1 MHEMRRNREIP
12 ESRDSD
18 NNGQGYRDQR
28 VAGVE
33 CTQQRSAGQNVPEV
47 RLYHGGRHAV
57 VSRANRKR
65 PEQLPPA
72 RLGGWGGRYVFRTPR
87 GEAHAIWTQG
97 GDLFSRV
104 TSQDSVRGADD
115 REVTSGQATIWRWR
129 EAYQHDFAARMDWTV
144 ADFQHAN
151 HNPVVTVNGEK
162 GTAPLVIE
170 AEVGRPVTLDA
181 SESRDPD
188 RQRLNFR
195 WLHYAEAGTT
205 GTHAAAVTLAGA
217 DTAKAVVTPAA
228 ACRPVWLPAVGRC
241 SGTDTAHLILE
252 VTAEGTP
259 RLTSYRRII
268 LNVRAAGVSPPAAA
282 SRKPPGRER

>member
-1 MHEMRRNREIP
+1 MTNEWLESNVRSNGPLGKMYPKFAFIMEGDTPSYLGLIENGLNSYRRP
-12 ESRDSD
+12 DW
-18 NNGQGYRDQR
+18 
-28 VAGVE
+28 
-33 CTQQRSAGQNVPEV
+33 
-47 RLYHGGRHAV
+47 
-57 VSRANRKR
+57 
-65 PEQLPPA
+65 
-72 RLGGWGGRYVFRTPR
+72 GGWGGRYVFRTPR

-241 SGTDTAHLILE
+241 SGTGTAHLILE

-282 SRKPPGRER
+282 PRKPPGRER

>member
-1 MHEMRRNREIP
+1 VTNEWLESNVRSKGPLGKMYPKFAFIMEGDTPSYLGLIENGLNSYRRP
-12 ESRDSD
+12 DW
-18 NNGQGYRDQR
+18 
-28 VAGVE
+28 
-33 CTQQRSAGQNVPEV
+33 
-47 RLYHGGRHAV
+47 
-57 VSRANRKR
+57 
-65 PEQLPPA
+65 
-72 RLGGWGGRYVFRTPR
+72 GGWGGRYVFRTPR

-115 REVTSGQATIWRWR
+115 REVTSDQATIWRWR

-188 RQRLNFR
+188 RQRLNSR
-195 WLHYAEAGTT
+195 WFHYAEAGTT